1 MFVVNFKLDFKKI
14 FIACLLIALFVA
26 TIIEF
31 GTNNATNVNS
41 NISSYD
47 FDLNEENYTETL
59 KNIHENISESLG
71 KTIHLTGFVY
81 RMPDFKEN
89 YIVCG
94 RNTISNNEDKVAGI
108 LCDYKD
114 AKNLVDN
121 EWIEIT
127 GVITKGEYNGETPII
142 KVGTIKKVTAPANTF
157 VKNILEQ

>member
-14 FIACLLIALFVA
+14 LIFCVVVALFIA

-31 GTNNATNVNS
+31 GTGENVNTVNS
-41 NISSYD
+41 NISNYD
-47 FDLNEENYTETL
+47 FDFNDENYISNL
-59 KNIHENISESLG
+59 KTIHENIDQNLG
-71 KTIHLTGFVY
+71 KTVHLTGFVY
-81 RMPDFKEN
+81 KMDDFKEN

-94 RNTISNNEDKVAGI
+94 RNTIVNNEDKVAGI

-114 AKNLVDN
+114 ANKLTEN

-127 GVITKGEYNGETPII
+127 GVISKGEYNGVMPII

-157 VKNILEQ
+157 INNNS